1 MSAIITILALAL
13 VVVGL
18 YMIRVT
24 ITILATILTIV
35 VSIVLGATNAHA
47 SATDAVVGTF
57 MFGNGSYIAL
67 VICLII
73 ACVYLAVKEK
83 SFICVLLSAK
93 FGILL
98 YALANGYLILV

>member
-24 ITILATILTIV
+24 ITILAAILTIV
-35 VSIVLGATNAHA
+35 VSIVLGATNANA
-47 SATDAVVGTF
+47 ATDAVVGTF

-83 SFICVLLSAK
+83 SFICDLLSAK

>member
-1 MSAIITILALAL
+1 MSVIITILALAL
-13 VVVGL
+13 VVLGL

-24 ITILATILTIV
+24 ATILAVILTIV
-35 VSIVLGATNAHA
+35 VSIVLGTTNANA
-47 SATDAVVGTF
+47 ATTDAVVGTF

>member
-18 YMIRVT
+18 YAIRAS
-24 ITILATILTIV
+24 ITTLAVILTIV
-35 VSIVLGATNAHA
+35 ASVVLGTTNAHA
-47 SATDAVVGTF
+47 SSTDAIVGTF
-57 MFGNGSYIAL
+57 MFSNGSYIAL

-98 YALANGYLILV
+98 YALANGNLILV

>member
-1 MSAIITILALAL
+1 MLTFITLVALAL

-18 YMIRVT
+18 YAIRATV
-24 ITILATILTIV
+24 TILAVIFTVV
-35 VSIVLGATNAHA
+35 VSIVIGTTNANA
-47 SATDAVVGTF
+47 ATTDAVVGTF

>member
-1 MSAIITILALAL
+1 MLTFITLVALAL

-18 YMIRVT
+18 YAIRATVT
-24 ITILATILTIV
+24 TLAVIFTVV
-35 VSIVLGATNAHA
+35 VSIVIGTTNANA
-47 SATDAVVGTF
+47 ATDAVVGTF
-57 MFGNGSYIAL
+57 MFGNGSYITL